1 MIPEQ
6 KISVPGRTAVLPN
19 PSDLAKFA
27 AIDPKLPALVL
38 QSSDHQLRREFL
50 YAAMSLGAG
59 LAALLA
65 IIGAYV
71 YLSMKGHPVT
81 SGVLLG
87 AGVLGLITGII
98 RSRLRG

>member
-1 MIPEQ
+1 
-6 KISVPGRTAVLPN
+6 
-19 PSDLAKFA
+19 
-27 AIDPKLPALVL
+27 
-38 QSSDHQLRREFL
+38 
-50 YAAMSLGAG
+50 MSLGAG